1 MTFLYIVLIIVAAAA
16 VWGWM
21 QGLVN
26 QIGSFAGLL
35 VAIVICRVF
44 GPKVADF
51 ACADIAPGS
60 DSTFITILAYIALG
74 IVTYLAVWT
83 LVRMLR
89 RMIHG
94 LKLGIIDRFGG
105 ALYKALLWAIVIS
118 LTYNLYICVAP
129 AHAPGGSSSEDVW
142 KQRVLEF
149 APAVFGSDSAQDIFD
164 TVNRSVTGDPA
175 GD

>member
-21 QGLVN
+21 QGLVH

-35 VAIVICRVF
+35 VAIVVCRVF
-44 GPKVADF
+44 GPKAAAF

-60 DSTFITILAYIALG
+60 DSTFISILAYIALG
-74 IVTYLAVWT
+74 IVTYLAVWM

-94 LKLGIIDRFGG
+94 LRLGIVDKFGG
-105 ALYKALLWAIVIS
+105 ALYKAVLWSIVIS
-118 LTYNLYICVAP
+118 LIYNLYICVAP
-129 AHAPGGSSSEDVW
+129 ARAPESSSTEDVW
-142 KQRVLEF
+142 KQRILEF

-164 TVNRSVTGDPA
+164 TVRQSVTGD
-175 GD
+175 